1 MILVFGS
8 INIDWV
14 ARVPSIPR
22 PGETVLARAYETL
35 FGGKGANQAVAAA
48 RASRGAG
55 IAVAIAARVG
65 SDAFGRAAVANLA
78 ANGVSAAFV
87 SAVPEPTGCAFVVV
101 EDSGENAIT
110 IGSGANSALTAAS
123 LGHAFTAAD
132 VLVLQMEAPFA
143 ESLRTATRARAAGA
157 QVIWNFAPAPAGFGR
172 EELLSLLAAT
182 DILVVNQHEAVAAT
196 RILGTAP
203 ESAGR
208 LQAPL
213 LTAGSRRCS
222 RPARA
227 ARSPSPRMASAMLR
241 PPWRFD
247 RWTRPEQAIPSWACW
262 RPRSRRAESC
272 LERFSE
278 PVVRRPWPAPR
289 RARRPECRIAP
300 SWKQHAPGDW
310 VSLTLQPARQ
320 QSVPTPADVG
330 AAPEASATQLFLQ
343 NIRT

>member
-55 IAVAIAARVG
+55 IEVAIAARVG

-87 SAVPEPTGCAFVVV
+87 SAGPEPTGCAFVVV

-110 IGSGANSALTAAS
+110 VASGANSALTAAS

-203 ESAGR
+203 ESAEEAASAIADGR
-208 LQAPL
+208 LTAV
-213 LTAGSRRCS
+213 LTAGPRGAIAFTPDGIRHVAPALAIRPVDTTGAGDTFVGVLAAEIALGRELSEALRRACVAAS
-222 RPARA
+222 LACMKAGAQAGMPDRTELEAACPAR
-227 ARSPSPRMASAMLR
+227 
-241 PPWRFD
+241 
-247 RWTRPEQAIPSWACW
+247 
-262 RPRSRRAESC
+262 
-272 LERFSE
+272 
-278 PVVRRPWPAPR
+278 
-289 RARRPECRIAP
+289 
-300 SWKQHAPGDW
+300 
-310 VSLTLQPARQ
+310 
-320 QSVPTPADVG
+320 
-330 AAPEASATQLFLQ
+330 
-343 NIRT
+343 